1 MERFVL
7 SKGAGGSAPKAAARA
22 LNRPMAISNRMPW
35 RCRCAL
41 IIKRRYNKARI
52 IGHKAAGAKAHGV
65 GCRSARTG
73 HLSSVE
79 PTQTSCLATLRTS
92 LAITIRHPLF
102 RRLPISGSFHAGQS
116 HASFPPNDENHASR
130 LIVDRERITRLLPPL
145 KSEDDNE
152 SRPRVESRKR
162 VVEMRKN
169 VFDRTNASFV
179 ESRGF
184 SIEIP
189 NPRHDNGG

>member
-1 MERFVL
+1 MRRRSGRFVL

-65 GCRSARTG
+65 GRWSARTG
-73 HLSSVE
+73 HLSSEE

-92 LAITIRHPLF
+92 SAITIRHPLF
-102 RRLPISGSFHAGQS
+102 RRSPSPGSFHGVQS
-116 HASFPPNDENHASR
+116 YGSFRSNDENHASR

-145 KSEDDNE
+145 
-152 SRPRVESRKR
+152 SRRTTSRDL
-162 VVEMRKN
+162 E
-169 VFDRTNASFV
+169 
-179 ESRGF
+179 
-184 SIEIP
+184 
-189 NPRHDNGG
+189 